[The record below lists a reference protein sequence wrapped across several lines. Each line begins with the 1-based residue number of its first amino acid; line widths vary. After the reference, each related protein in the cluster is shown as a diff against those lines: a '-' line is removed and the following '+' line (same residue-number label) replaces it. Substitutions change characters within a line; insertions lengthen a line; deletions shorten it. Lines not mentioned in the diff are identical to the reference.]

1 MSLPLS
7 AEAALH
13 RGLDGLAWRDDAT
26 DAYIRD
32 TLELV
37 RDLDGVLTTIKE
49 NVSHIEELLKTFQR
63 NLMFERKVRHQTA
76 HARHPHTQTPSPCS
90 QPASNSNV
98 VHAACF
104 ADGWLVSLQE
114 GKVYSFEEL
123 SDSSAALLSQ
133 RHSEMRDVGKE
144 IGKLLSSSNRI
155 LKASKASAAWRAYVD
170 YVSDIVI
177 QGFSNAITTTTSYLL
192 QQLDAD
198 CLAR

>member
-1 MSLPLS
+1 ML
-7 AEAALH
+7 
-13 RGLDGLAWRDDAT
+13 
-26 DAYIRD
+26 
-32 TLELV
+32 
-37 RDLDGVLTTIKE
+37 
-49 NVSHIEELLKTFQR
+49 
-63 NLMFERKVRHQTA
+63 
-76 HARHPHTQTPSPCS
+76 TPS
-90 QPASNSNV
+90 
-98 VHAACF
+98 
-104 ADGWLVSLQE
+104 GWLVSLQE

-133 RHSEMRDVGKE
+133 RHSEMRDVGQE